1 VKKKLIKLLLGSFSK
16 AARPYLKSYGLLQT
30 SKVFNRSALVW
41 EPAAEKVVVLAPHM
55 DDEIIGCGGTL
66 AAHAARGAD
75 VTVIFLTDGRLG
87 GTPTAEQKQ
96 RGLSIVDIRKS
107 EARAALAEIGIRK
120 MEFLDAEDGRLGAD
134 PQTAIKLRDLLLRT
148 QPEIVYL
155 PYFLEQHEDHTAVSP
170 LLRQAVEGT
179 RLDFQCH
186 SYEVW
191 TPLFPN
197 CFVRIDDTVELKRR
211 ALAKYESQ
219 LAGADYLHTS
229 LGLAAYRSN
238 AVLDEKCRFVEA
250 FCVHSLQQYLEFYAS
265 FALPSANRG
274 TARETDPAPA

>member
-1 VKKKLIKLLLGSFSK
+1 VNKLSKLLLRRFSN

-30 SKVFNRSALVW
+30 TKVFNRSALVW

-55 DDEIIGCGGTL
+55 DDETIGCGGTL
-66 AAHAARGAD
+66 ALHAARGAD
-75 VTVIFLTDGRLG
+75 VTVIFLTDGRHG
-87 GTPTAEQKQ
+87 GTPTAEQQQ
-96 RGLSIVDIRKS
+96 RGLSIVDIRRD

-134 PQTAIKLRDLLLRT
+134 PQTALQLRELLLRT
-148 QPEIVYL
+148 QPDIVYL
-155 PYFLEQHEDHTAVSP
+155 PYFLEQHEDHTAASP

-211 ALAKYESQ
+211 ALLKYESQ
-219 LAGADYLHTS
+219 LAGMDYLHTS
-229 LGLAAYRSN
+229 LGLSAYRSN
-238 AVLDEKCRFVEA
+238 AILDGNCRFVEA
-250 FCVHSLQQYLEFYAS
+250 FCVHSLRQYLQYYAS
-265 FALPSANRG
+265 FALTSTKR
-274 TARETDPAPA
+274 DPAPA